1 MIISVLNSKGGTG
14 KSTLAVHLARGLQ
27 RASRDVWLVDTDSRQ
42 GTAETW
48 ASIAAEDHGVDIP
61 CMTVQ
66 KPKLKNELKA
76 LEGLDVVVDGAAKL
90 EKMDSEA
97 IRVSD
102 AILIPVQASGFDLWA
117 LSQLADLIETRQKV
131 AGGWPKAAFV
141 VSRENPTA
149 SEADE
154 IEEVLADY
162 GFPLIGRI
170 RERKVVARSTAAG
183 TTTWDYTPDHSGE
196 RSAKKKATSEFGEVL
211 ARLASLLEE
220 HPESSALCGDLAAEY
235 GEPEQVG
242 RAPQREAEA
251 HA

>member
-66 KPKLKNELKA
+66 KPKLKNELQA
-76 LEGLDVVVDGAAKL
+76 LEGFDVVVDGAAKL

-102 AILIPVQASGFDLWA
+102 LILIPVQASGFDLWA
-117 LSQLADLIETRQKV
+117 LRDLAEMIETRQKLTD
-131 AGGWPKAAFV
+131 GWPKAGFV
-141 VSRENPTA
+141 VSRENA
-149 SEADE
+149 SAAEADE
-154 IEEVLADY
+154 IEEVLDDY
-162 GFPLIGRI
+162 AFPLLGRI
-170 RERKVVARSTAAG
+170 RERKVIARSTAEG
-183 TTTWDYTPDHSGE
+183 TSVWDYSPSHSGE
-196 RSAKKKATSEFGEVL
+196 RSAKKKATSEFTDVL
-211 ARLASLLEE
+211 ARLVPLIEE
-220 HPESSALCGDLAAEY
+220 HPEGTSLASALRSEY
-235 GEPEQVG
+235 APDRPEEPEAAAAQ
-242 RAPQREAEA
+242 A
-251 HA
+251 